1 MSTSELERSLQL
13 DLPAVPQ
20 SCPRVRDEVRQAL
33 AGLSV
38 DVAAAELAVTEA
50 VTNAVVHAYRDR
62 DVAAEPGRVRV
73 SMTVDAEGVWLLV
86 ADDGVAMYPR
96 PDSPGLGIGLSL
108 MGRLCAQL
116 LIVESDSGTRVH
128 LRFSFGA

>member
-62 DVAAEPGRVRV
+62 DAAAEPGRVRV

-86 ADDGVAMYPR
+86 ADDGVGMYPR
-96 PDSPGLGIGLSL
+96 PSTTAWP
-108 MGRLCAQL
+108 
-116 LIVESDSGTRVH
+116 E
-128 LRFSFGA
+128 